1 MMTFRELVAY
11 WSRIRKVSSDRVQ
24 DLLDQELNKIMI
36 GVDDPSAHF
45 DLNDLKI
52 KRQNIVTAFN
62 NFEQEITKL
71 KTLAK
76 TQIEQEEPIWF
87 QRSYKWYDETL
98 RTRDSQRPEFVDRHR
113 NKRVPIRQET
123 EDFYISR
130 INLYNNWRHPGM
142 IIHPGAEPFINNMV
156 GCDPLYII
164 DESQYLLEPV
174 LNSFNNTYQRRL
186 RPYVIE
192 ESWDSEILTRIPN
205 GQFGCCLAYNYFD
218 FRPVEMI
225 RKYLN
230 EIYQKLKT
238 GGNLL
243 MTFNDCERPAGVKLA
258 EQNYACY
265 MTASLIKDLAVHVG
279 YEIFFFWHND
289 SGSSWIELRKP
300 GKLTSLRGG
309 QTMAKIMPNPVAN
322 SK

>member
-1 MMTFRELVAY
+1 
-11 WSRIRKVSSDRVQ
+11 
-24 DLLDQELNKIMI
+24 
-36 GVDDPSAHF
+36 
-45 DLNDLKI
+45 
-52 KRQNIVTAFN
+52 
-62 NFEQEITKL
+62 
-71 KTLAK
+71 
-76 TQIEQEEPIWF
+76 
-87 QRSYKWYDETL
+87 
-98 RTRDSQRPEFVDRHR
+98 
-113 NKRVPIRQET
+113 
-123 EDFYISR
+123 
-130 INLYNNWRHPGM
+130 M

-230 EIYQKLKT
+230 EIYQKLQT
-238 GGNLL
+238 GGTLL

-309 QTMAKIMPNPVAN
+309 QTLAKIIPNPVAN